1 MSSGSSWPRCTSKS
15 SSPAAASS
23 STAAR
28 PMNRVP
34 PRTTT
39 LKGLLSGLALGRAGR
54 RLAVRLAA
62 LGVGV
67 ALDDEVDQ
75 APVLGL
81 LGSHEV
87 VALHVTL
94 DLLQRA
100 LAVLGVNP
108 SQLLALAEDLL
119 SVDLDVRRLAL
130 DALGERLVDEDL
142 RVRQRHAH
150 AGVAAGEQPRRTA
163 RSEPGAQRGDLRR
176 HVLHRVVDG
185 QGGRQRSAG
194 AFDVDLD

>member
-39 LKGLLSGLALGRAGR
+39 LKGLLSGLALGRA
-54 RLAVRLAA
+54 A

-87 VALHVTL
+87 VALHVPL

-108 SQLLALAEDLL
+108 
-119 SVDLDVRRLAL
+119 
-130 DALGERLVDEDL
+130 
-142 RVRQRHAH
+142 
-150 AGVAAGEQPRRTA
+150 
-163 RSEPGAQRGDLRR
+163 
-176 HVLHRVVDG
+176 
-185 QGGRQRSAG
+185 
-194 AFDVDLD
+194 